1 MVFIIP
7 EETFIVVT
15 RDSTERPVDF
25 CQNCE
30 KKSKGALG
38 RLLLLGK
45 ALHCFGEDSNDG
57 FLFCGGKVVKI
68 RIRPGTIQ
76 CRSQLREYALLQ
88 GRWQSHKGRA
98 VDHVAAAMLEE
109 ARAQVEFA
117 E

>member
-1 MVFIIP
+1 MVFITP

-30 KKSKGALG
+30 KNLQGALG
-38 RLLLLGK
+38 RRFLLGK

-57 FLFCGGKVVKI
+57 FLFCGGKAVKI

-76 CRSQLREYALLQ
+76 RRSQMSEYALLQ
-88 GRWQSHKGRA
+88 GGWQSRKGRA
-98 VDHVAAAMLEE
+98 VDHVATTILEE
-109 ARAQVEFA
+109 ARAQVEIA